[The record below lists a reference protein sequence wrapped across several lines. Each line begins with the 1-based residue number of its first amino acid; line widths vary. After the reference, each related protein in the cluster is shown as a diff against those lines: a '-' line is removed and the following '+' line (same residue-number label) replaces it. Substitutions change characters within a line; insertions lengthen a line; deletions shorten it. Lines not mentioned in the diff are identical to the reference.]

1 MRLGFVLLLI
11 GCLTSCSTG
20 THYAPVTDISTI
32 ERIPKSGVYRV
43 LPGETL
49 YSIAWRYGLDY
60 RYLAKRNN
68 IAPPYHVDAGQWI
81 YLNGKATQTTRM
93 HVLSSSTEKRQTVMT
108 KHSVSRPVMYHEVN
122 TPVTS
127 WLWPAKGPV
136 ISTYSRLNKGINIA
150 GRLGTPIFATA
161 QGQVVYSGNGLRGY
175 GNLIIIKHNARYL
188 TAYAHNSAVF
198 VKEGDWVN
206 AGKKIASMGNTGARQ
221 VMLHFEIRVSGQHVN
236 PLRYLA
242 RSRH

>member
-68 IAPPYHVDAGQWI
+68 IAPPYHVDAGQLI
-81 YLNGKATQTTRM
+81 YLNGRVTQIT
-93 HVLSSSTEKRQTVMT
+93 HVPIQPEKKQTVT
-108 KHSVSRPVMYHEVN
+108 GKPSV
-122 TPVTS
+122 
-127 WLWPAKGPV
+127 
-136 ISTYSRLNKGINIA
+136 
-150 GRLGTPIFATA
+150 
-161 QGQVVYSGNGLRGY
+161 
-175 GNLIIIKHNARYL
+175 
-188 TAYAHNSAVF
+188 
-198 VKEGDWVN
+198 
-206 AGKKIASMGNTGARQ
+206 AS
-221 VMLHFEIRVSGQHVN
+221 
-236 PLRYLA
+236 PP
-242 RSRH
+242 